1 MKRPIL
7 KNRKGQV
14 FLLLAIV
21 ILIYLILLSTTIYH
35 ITQSPYVVPAPNQKQ
50 LSNYIDNSISGIQDL
65 AEASLSHYS
74 SGATRLEV
82 IDFVLEGLEDIE
94 IFLDSHNLPA
104 VLSLDEVDF
113 SVRNTSTSVNP
124 VYIRTRFN
132 VTLQVDSPDVYYD
145 GTFLIDISYHVEI
158 SGTSG
163 TENYVYLYK
172 MNNGMKTMIN
182 NGVLAINPITPVS
195 NMGDGSYR
203 ADIQIGQTIMV
214 TFPHNIFL
222 WMEL

>member
-1 MKRPIL
+1 MKKSVF

-50 LSNYIDNSISGIQDL
+50 LSNYIDNSISAIQGL
-65 AEASLSHYS
+65 AEASLSHAS

-82 IDFVLEGLEDIE
+82 IDFVLEGLNDIE
-94 IFLDSHNLPA
+94 TFLDSHNLPA

-113 SVRNTSTSVNP
+113 SVRNTSTLINP
-124 VYIRTRFN
+124 VSIHTKFN
-132 VTLQVDSPDVYYD
+132 VTLQIDSPDVYYD
-145 GTFLIDISYHVEI
+145 GTFLIDMSYYVEI

-172 MNNGMKTMIN
+172 MNNGIKTMIN
-182 NGVLAINPITPVS
+182 NGVLDINPSTPVS
-195 NMGDGSYR
+195 NIGDGSYST
-203 ADIQIGQTIMV
+203 DLQIGQTIMV
-214 TFPHNIFL
+214 TFPHNIMV

>member
-50 LSNYIDNSISGIQDL
+50 LSNYIDNSISAIQDL
-65 AEASLSHYS
+65 AEASLSHHS

-82 IDFVLEGLEDIE
+82 IGFVLEGLDDIE
-94 IFLDSHNLPA
+94 TFLDSHNLPA

-113 SVRNTSTSVNP
+113 SVRNTSTLVNP
-124 VYIRTRFN
+124 VSILTKFN
-132 VTLQVDSPDVYYD
+132 VTLQIDSPDVYYD

-163 TENYVYLYK
+163 TANYVYLYK
-172 MNNGMKTMIN
+172 MNNGIKSMIN
-182 NGVLAINPITPVS
+182 NGVLDINPGTPVS
-195 NMGDGSYR
+195 NIGDGSYS
-203 ADIQIGQTIMV
+203 ADLQIGQTIMV
-214 TFPHNIFL
+214 TFPHNIML